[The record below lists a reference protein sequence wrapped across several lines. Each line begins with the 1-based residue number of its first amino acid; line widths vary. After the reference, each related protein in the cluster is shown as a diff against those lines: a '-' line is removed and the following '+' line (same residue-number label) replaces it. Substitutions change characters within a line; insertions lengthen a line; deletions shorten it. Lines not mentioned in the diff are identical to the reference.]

1 MASPAFKNL
10 MMILLAG
17 ERLHVRLPLK
27 ILGRLA
33 AAGNFVLL
41 TGHKLRLQIEAEV
54 GWKDGCQARSG
65 DRPPCPH
72 LDKMDG
78 FQLDIIV
85 EALDAAFS
93 GPARIYW

>member
-54 GWKDGCQARSG
+54 G
-65 DRPPCPH
+65 
-72 LDKMDG
+72 
-78 FQLDIIV
+78 
-85 EALDAAFS
+85 
-93 GPARIYW
+93 

>member
-17 ERLHVRLPLK
+17 ARLHVRLPLK

-54 GWKDGCQARSG
+54 G
-65 DRPPCPH
+65 
-72 LDKMDG
+72 
-78 FQLDIIV
+78 
-85 EALDAAFS
+85 
-93 GPARIYW
+93 

>member
-17 ERLHVRLPLK
+17 ERLHVRLPLE

-41 TGHKLRLQIEAEV
+41 TGHKLRLQIDLRTELN
-54 GWKDGCQARSG
+54 GQRRS
-65 DRPPCPH
+65 
-72 LDKMDG
+72 L
-78 FQLDIIV
+78 F
-85 EALDAAFS
+85 
-93 GPARIYW
+93 PAPVHPAGT